1 VLISGLLIATI
12 ATGQTNARVAGSR
25 EVSGQ
30 SALELSSS
38 LEATSRRVGAS
49 VVQIFTTSY
58 RPGNAVVAR
67 SADLLTAERASGS
80 GVVVDPDG
88 YIVTNAHVV
97 AGAQNLRVEIPI
109 TPVGQSI
116 LATRSRVVK
125 AQVVGVDT
133 ETDLAVIKVD
143 EQKLPTL
150 PFGDSDDLHAG
161 QLVLAF
167 GSPLGLNN
175 SVSLGVVSGVARQLA
190 PESPMIYVQTD
201 ASINPG
207 SSGGPLLDLRG
218 RVMGINTM
226 IISQSGGNEGVGFA
240 APSNIVKAVYE
251 QIRKDGHVRRGEI
264 GIRAQTITPVLAS
277 GLNLSR
283 DYGVILA
290 DVTPGGP
297 ADQAGLRAGD
307 IVLSLDG
314 KPIEN
319 GRQLQISLY
328 RRALGEVISL
338 EILRDGETAKVPVAI
353 NERKDVLGGLSASID
368 PRDNLI
374 PRLGVLGVNLDQ
386 RIVESLPVRRTRF
399 GVVVVSTVAGAI
411 DAREGGLDVGDVI
424 SAVNKTPVRELSEL
438 RTAIDGLKAGDPVVL
453 QLERRGELTYLA
465 FTVE

>member
-1 VLISGLLIATI
+1 
-12 ATGQTNARVAGSR
+12 
-25 EVSGQ
+25 
-30 SALELSSS
+30 
-38 LEATSRRVGAS
+38 
-49 VVQIFTTSY
+49 
-58 RPGNAVVAR
+58 
-67 SADLLTAERASGS
+67 
-80 GVVVDPDG
+80 
-88 YIVTNAHVV
+88 
-97 AGAQNLRVEIPI
+97 
-109 TPVGQSI
+109 
-116 LATRSRVVK
+116 
-125 AQVVGVDT
+125 
-133 ETDLAVIKVD
+133 
-143 EQKLPTL
+143 
-150 PFGDSDDLHAG
+150 
-161 QLVLAF
+161 
-167 GSPLGLNN
+167 
-175 SVSLGVVSGVARQLA
+175 
-190 PESPMIYVQTD
+190 
-201 ASINPG
+201 
-207 SSGGPLLDLRG
+207 
-218 RVMGINTM
+218 
-226 IISQSGGNEGVGFA
+226 
-240 APSNIVKAVYE
+240 VKAVYE

-297 ADQAGLRAGD
+297 ADQAGLRPGD